1 MDITHSFTDSVFKQY
16 ILENFSQDKTTIQ
29 TNDIENIISL
39 DLSVQKLKNLNGL
52 EYFISLK
59 SLNCSYNKLQSIDV
73 SHNLQLEELIC
84 NENEILSLDLSAN
97 TALQHLNCGF
107 NRLKKINLKHNPL
120 LKELICH
127 WNLLTDLSTE
137 NNPLLEELDFS
148 YNHIFGIELGEKPH
162 LKDLECSQNGLLNL
176 DLSGCNSLQTLRCSN
191 NVLKELNLQNNKEL
205 EDLRCFY
212 NHISILDISQNTMLK
227 RLYCSDNKIAV
238 LDTSNNSKL
247 ESLDYANNL
256 IKEEDHIIDGV
267 AIFKYDISSSMYFA
281 SLVFEDA
288 ELYVSTE
295 AGTKKE
301 IEKLSPIITKL
312 YKNFAQL
319 NQEALL
325 FIQQKHPDEN
335 IETLKPSDIIFDDEE
350 SFRIGYDAGDSPAG
364 RLILYVSFDAKLK
377 MSDEIIYETY

>member
-16 ILENFSQDKTTIQ
+16 VLENFSQDKTTIQ
-29 TNDIENIISL
+29 TNDVENIISL
-39 DLSVQKLKNLNGL
+39 DLNVQKLKNLNGL
-52 EYFISLK
+52 EYFIFLK

-162 LKDLECSQNGLLNL
+162 LKHLECSQNGLLSL
-176 DLSGCNSLQTLRCSN
+176 DLSGCISLQTLRCSN
-191 NVLKELNLQNNKEL
+191 NVLKQLNLQNNKEL

-227 RLYCSDNKIAV
+227 RLYCSDNKISG
-238 LDTSNNSKL
+238 LDTSHNPKL

-256 IKEEDHIIDGV
+256 IKEEDYIIDGIAV
-267 AIFKYDISSSMYFA
+267 FKYDISSSNYSA
-281 SLVFEDA
+281 SLVFEDS

-295 AGTKKE
+295 ARTQKE
-301 IEKLSPIITKL
+301 IEKLSSIITKL

-319 NQEALL
+319 NQKALA

-335 IETLKPSDIIFDDEE
+335 IEILKPSEIIFNDEE
-350 SFRIGYDAGDSPAG
+350 SFKIGYDAGDSPAG
-364 RLILYVSFDAKLK
+364 RLFLYVSFDAKLK